1 MAESITPDPAESPV
15 DSRAGTDPNRVQAG
29 NPTPVGTSRAHQPTV
44 SVVNADTR
52 TRADSIRSLVGY
64 RFDDFELLE
73 EIGRGGMGVVYKAR
87 QESLDRIVALKMLLA
102 EHFRNPVVLARFLSE
117 AKAVAA
123 LDHPDIVKIHQ
134 IGECDHGHYFVMEY
148 VEGQSLDSLIDKGPL
163 PVAGVVAVMIILAR
177 AIDYAHS
184 KGIIHRDLKP
194 ANIMINRL
202 RRPVI
207 MDFGIAKM
215 IGRANSV
222 TQEGVVVG
230 TPSFMSPEQA
240 SEGSS
245 PIGPAS
251 DVYSLGAILYAML
264 TAHAPFEEKTALATI
279 LKVISPDRPPS
290 VLSYRPEVP
299 AELERICLRCLEKR
313 PEDRYPSAQ
322 ALADDLKRF
331 RSGKT
336 SDVAA
341 DAPVARD
348 EPAGAPE
355 PPPPPRAAWEAP
367 SAIYLTVQSS
377 GKKVRVRHP
386 VTLIGRSS
394 ECDLI
399 LRSSDVSKRHC
410 QILLDD
416 DGAWIEDLDSANGIA
431 VNDKR
436 VKRSRLN
443 NGDQLT
449 IASHRFKV
457 KIPNRDKS

>member
-1 MAESITPDPAESPV
+1 MAESITPDPAQSPV
-15 DSRAGTDPNRVQAG
+15 DSRAGTGPNRVQAG

-44 SVVNADTR
+44 PVVSAGTR
-52 TRADSIRSLVGY
+52 TRADSLHSLVGY

-87 QESLDRIVALKMLLA
+87 QESLDRVVAVKMLLA

-148 VEGQSLDSLIDKGPL
+148 VDGQSLESLVDKGAL
-163 PVAGVVAVMIILAR
+163 PIAGVVVLTIILAR

-194 ANIMINRL
+194 ANIMLNRL

-215 IGRANSV
+215 VGRTNSV

-245 PIGPAS
+245 PVGPAS

-264 TAHAPFEEKTALATI
+264 TGHAPFEEKTALATI

-290 VLSYRPEVP
+290 VRSYRPEVP

-322 ALADDLKRF
+322 ALAEDLKRF
-331 RSGKT
+331 RSGRANDEAT
-336 SDVAA
+336 ESPPTRD
-341 DAPVARD
+341 DPAP
-348 EPAGAPE
+348 APE
-355 PPPPPRAAWEAP
+355 PPPPRPAWVAP

-377 GKKVRVRHP
+377 GKKVRVSHP

-416 DGAWIEDLDSANGIA
+416 DGAWIEDLDSANGIT
-431 VNDKR
+431 VNDKP
-436 VKRSRLN
+436 VKRSRLK

-449 IASHRFKV
+449 IASHQFKV
-457 KIPNRDKS
+457 RIPDRDKS